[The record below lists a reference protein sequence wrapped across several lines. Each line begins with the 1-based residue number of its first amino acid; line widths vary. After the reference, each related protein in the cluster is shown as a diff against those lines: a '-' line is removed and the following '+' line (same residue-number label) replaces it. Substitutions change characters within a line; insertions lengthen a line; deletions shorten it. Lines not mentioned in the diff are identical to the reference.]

1 MAKSRY
7 YSPDGNISVWDEG
20 TQPEGYITEEE
31 WDELHPAP
39 PPPEPTKE
47 EKLAALD
54 AQYTADK
61 AALIEQYTDAQ
72 IHGDSEGATGIVE
85 EMTALDEWYD
95 EEYRKIEDET
105 EAE

>member
-1 MAKSRY
+1 MATY
-7 YSPDGNISVWDEG
+7 VNPDTGNHEVWG
-20 TQPEGYITEEE
+20 NPPSGYLTPEE
-31 WDELHPAP
+31 WDKLHPAP

-72 IHGDSEGATGIVE
+72 IHGDADGAAGIVE
-85 EMTALDEWYD
+85 EMTALDSWYD

>member
-1 MAKSRY
+1 MAKARY
-7 YSPDGNISVWDEG
+7 YSPDGNISVWNEG
-20 TQPEGYITEEE
+20 TQPDGYMTEEE
-31 WDELHPAP
+31 WEKLHPYI
-39 PPPEPTKE
+39 PPEPTKE

-72 IHGDSEGATGIVE
+72 IHGDAEGAAGIVE
-85 EMTALDEWYD
+85 EMTTLDEWYD
-95 EEYRKIEDET
+95 EEYQKIEDET